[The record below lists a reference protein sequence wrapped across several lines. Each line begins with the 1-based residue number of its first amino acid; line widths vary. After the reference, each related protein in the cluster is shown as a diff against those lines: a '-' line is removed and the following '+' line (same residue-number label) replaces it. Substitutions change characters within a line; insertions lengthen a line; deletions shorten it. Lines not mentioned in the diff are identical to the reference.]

1 MRNNFIKLSARLG
14 NFIFVVCFIAMTAV
28 FVFINSAI
36 AQNDVGIAAIV
47 DDTIISSLD
56 LKERIKLAM
65 FASNLPYGKGFEEKI
80 KPQVLKNLI
89 DERLYMQE
97 AEKLDVSIAK
107 EEMDSVVAD
116 IEKRNNIQ
124 PGKFNDF
131 LKFNGISATSMT
143 DQIKAQL
150 TWNKVIARKIRPQ
163 IFVTEEDVN
172 EKIENIARQA
182 GSEEVNIS
190 EILLLADNAQDVK
203 KLKDVAD
210 NLIKQL
216 KNGGDFAKIAK
227 QFSKA
232 SSAQNGGNVGWI
244 RPGQINDEAAESI
257 KSLKKGQ
264 ISKPLPVQEAFGY
277 TILKLNDRRSIAPLV
292 QEDAKIGLK
301 QAFVK
306 IAPNAKENERSKL
319 EASLQ
324 KQRSKIRNCDDFS
337 AFAKAIGSE
346 SDPKMTM
353 LNISSLADNVK
364 NKVVNLK
371 VGEVSST
378 ILAENGLNIYMV
390 CEKPEAPSVTELKNT
405 IRDNLAN
412 RKLSMQANKY
422 LRELYRGAFIEIRNN

>member
-1 MRNNFIKLSARLG
+1 MTMRNNFIKLSARLG

-172 EKIENIARQA
+172 EKI
-182 GSEEVNIS
+182 
-190 EILLLADNAQDVK
+190 D
-203 KLKDVAD
+203 
-210 NLIKQL
+210 IKM
-216 KNGGDFAKIAK
+216 I
-227 QFSKA
+227 
-232 SSAQNGGNVGWI
+232 
-244 RPGQINDEAAESI
+244 DE
-257 KSLKKGQ
+257 LKK
-264 ISKPLPVQEAFGY
+264 E
-277 TILKLNDRRSIAPLV
+277 
-292 QEDAKIGLK
+292 
-301 QAFVK
+301 
-306 IAPNAKENERSKL
+306 
-319 EASLQ
+319 
-324 KQRSKIRNCDDFS
+324 
-337 AFAKAIGSE
+337 
-346 SDPKMTM
+346 
-353 LNISSLADNVK
+353 
-364 NKVVNLK
+364 
-371 VGEVSST
+371 
-378 ILAENGLNIYMV
+378 
-390 CEKPEAPSVTELKNT
+390 
-405 IRDNLAN
+405 
-412 RKLSMQANKY
+412 
-422 LRELYRGAFIEIRNN
+422 